1 MGRKR
6 FKVRRGLFLALS
18 LATCLTLESKAVRA
32 QPFESREKQFPPV
45 AVKAA
50 ILLDLD
56 SGQVLLSKEKDR
68 RFPPA
73 SLTKV
78 MTALIALE
86 SGSLQDAVTIDAESA
101 AQPQPRIGLRPGD
114 RLRLRDLLAAL
125 LITSA
130 NDACRAVALHLDKG
144 LEGFV
149 ARMNQRASALGLGN
163 TRFTNPCG
171 FDDSGHYSTAAD
183 LAVLS
188 REALKDNRF
197 AMIVRTA
204 ETKIQTADGKRNFA
218 LRNTNRLLSDPEI
231 NGVKTGFTK
240 EAGHCLIV
248 TAFKE
253 RRHLLLV
260 GLDFRDRWLGPM
272 ELILA
277 GLYGAGP
284 SSARRSP

>member
-1 MGRKR
+1 MGRKK
-6 FKVRRGLFLALS
+6 FKVRWEFFLAFG
-18 LATCLTLESKAVRA
+18 LAACLAVESKAVRA
-32 QPFESREKQFPPV
+32 QPFEGAGKQFPPV

-50 ILLDLD
+50 LLLGLE

-68 RFPPA
+68 RLPPA

-78 MTALIALE
+78 MTALLILE
-86 SGSLQDAVTIDAESA
+86 SGSLGDVVTVDSVSA
-101 AQPQPRIGLRPGD
+101 SQPQPRLGLRPGD

-130 NDACRAVALHLDKG
+130 NDACRAAALHLDKD
-144 LEGFV
+144 LEGF
-149 ARMNQRASALGLGN
+149 ATRMNQRASALGLGN
-163 TRFTNPCG
+163 TRFRNPCG
-171 FDDSGHYSTAAD
+171 FDDPGHYSTATD
-183 LAVLS
+183 LAALTQ
-188 REALKDNRF
+188 EALKDNRF

-204 ETKIQTADGKRNFA
+204 EAKIQTADGKRNFI
-218 LRNTNRLLSDPEI
+218 LRNTNRLLSDPDI
-231 NGVKTGFTK
+231 KGVKTGFTK

-272 ELILA
+272 ELIQA
-277 GLYGAGP
+277 GLYGATR